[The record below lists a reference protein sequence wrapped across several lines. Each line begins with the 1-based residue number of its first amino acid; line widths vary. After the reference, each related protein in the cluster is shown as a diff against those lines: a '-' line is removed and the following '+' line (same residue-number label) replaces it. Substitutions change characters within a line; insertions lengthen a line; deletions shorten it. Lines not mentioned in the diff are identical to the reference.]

1 MNMDMQTFRLALI
14 AIGAVIFVIVLM
26 ISKSDKRKQKNSK
39 RRFEKNQPDVSANPT
54 AEEVAEEEF
63 DSEQEE
69 LGIQQELEA
78 LKGMEVMIAADK
90 QPSAPVAVVQED
102 ASSEVE
108 AQPEAVAAAPAP
120 AVNSTPQEVE
130 EKKAPKGPRPDMV
143 ITLYLQS
150 LGKQRIHGAALL
162 EATVKTGLV
171 FGNMRLF
178 HRVPEGSKQSLFSLA
193 NGLKPGT
200 FDPTTWGTFET
211 PMLTLFYSLP
221 APSEGLAAW
230 ESMLAT
236 ANRLASL
243 LDLAVLDNQQM
254 PLNRERVGEIREQLR
269 LYDRNHPK

>member
-14 AIGAVIFVIVLM
+14 AIGVVIFVIVLM
-26 ISKSDKRKQKNSK
+26 ISKNDKRKQKNSK

-54 AEEVAEEEF
+54 AEEVAGEEF

-78 LKGMEVMIAADK
+78 LKGMEAMIAADK
-90 QPSAPVAVVQED
+90 QPSAPTAVVQED
-102 ASSEVE
+102 ASHETE
-108 AQPEAVAAAPAP
+108 ALPEPITAAP
-120 AVNSTPQEVE
+120 AVNHIPKEVE

-221 APSEGLAAW
+221 APFEGLAAW

-254 PLNRERVGEIREQLR
+254 PLNRERIGEIREQLR

>member
-14 AIGAVIFVIVLM
+14 AIGAVIFVLVLM

-39 RRFEKNQPDVSANPT
+39 RRVQKKQHSADTNP
-54 AEEVAEEEF
+54 VAEVLAEDEYNS
-63 DSEQEE
+63 DDEE
-69 LGIQQELEA
+69 LGIQQELKA
-78 LKGMEVMIAADK
+78 LKGMEAMIAADK
-90 QPSAPVAVVQED
+90 QSVVTPTEEDISEQAVDTTDSGAAE
-102 ASSEVE
+102 ASI
-108 AQPEAVAAAPAP
+108 PKK
-120 AVNSTPQEVE
+120 TE
-130 EKKAPKGPRPDMV
+130 EKKTATGPRPDMV
-143 ITLYLQS
+143 VTLYLQS
-150 LGKQRIHGAALL
+150 LGKQRVHGAALL

-200 FDPTTWGTFET
+200 FDPTSWGTFET

-221 APSEGLAAW
+221 APFEGLVAW

-254 PLNRERVGEIREQLR
+254 PLNRERIGEIREQLR

>member
-26 ISKSDKRKQKNSK
+26 ISKSDQRKQKNSK
-39 RRFEKNQPDVSANPT
+39 RRFEKKQRDISVNPT

-78 LKGMEVMIAADK
+78 LKGMEAMIAADK
-90 QPSAPVAVVQED
+90 QPSASVTTVEA
-102 ASSEVE
+102 ASSAAEGL
-108 AQPEAVAAAPAP
+108 PEPIADAPVTPAA
-120 AVNSTPQEVE
+120 NSTPKKVE
-130 EKKAPKGPRPDMV
+130 AKKTPKGPRPDMV
-143 ITLYLQS
+143 VTLYLQS
-150 LGKQRIHGAALL
+150 LGKQRVHGTALL

-221 APSEGLAAW
+221 APFEGLAAW

-254 PLNRERVGEIREQLR
+254 PLNRERIGEIREQLR

>member
-39 RRFEKNQPDVSANPT
+39 RRFEKNQPDVSVNPT
-54 AEEVAEEEF
+54 AEEVAEEAF

-90 QPSAPVAVVQED
+90 QPSAPVAVVQEE
-102 ASSEVE
+102 ASSEAE
-108 AQPEAVAAAPAP
+108 ALPEAVAAAPA
-120 AVNSTPQEVE
+120 VNSTRQEVE
-130 EKKAPKGPRPDMV
+130 EKKAAKGPRPDMV

-221 APSEGLAAW
+221 ASFEGLAAW